1 MKKNDAISSLQVL
14 ETISDQ
20 ISMNLLNAIAKD
32 ATNSENLMQ
41 LLDIT
46 RKQYYDRSSRLL
58 HIGLIRRENG
68 EFNLTSFGQIVRHYQ
83 LKIAAAFKHCSEL
96 RMIDILKSD
105 SAMSEDQQKFLI
117 DKLID
122 DPEMKG
128 LIT

>member
-20 ISMNLLNAIAKD
+20 ITMNLLNTIAKD

-68 EFNLTSFGQIVRHYQ
+68 EFHLTSFGHQYTN
-83 LKIAAAFKHCSEL
+83 
-96 RMIDILKSD
+96 
-105 SAMSEDQQKFLI
+105 
-117 DKLID
+117 
-122 DPEMKG
+122 PN
-128 LIT
+128 